1 MKVTVFV
8 IFAIL
13 VENSVSIPLLKRSQ
27 RSPQFVQNYAPGSQS
42 QNFNCQYGGCGNI
55 GGMQQIHGSHVSNHG
70 SQFRYVCL
78 LKSSRFGFGFF
89 GNMARF
95 IFLWSHIISVSNNSN
110 SFEFSP
116 NNFLKNSHCSLII
129 QDSIISYSFTL
140 TLKKLAVLHICFL
153 KKYLVILNS
162 SQIM

>member
-1 MKVTVFV
+1 MKNTSVSASKLLTTLTTMKFTVFV

-70 SQFRYVCL
+70 SQFRYVGL
-78 LKSSRFGFGFF
+78 LKSSGFAHCLGMNYYVNFF
-89 GNMARF
+89 GGIDSNGF
-95 IFLWSHIISVSNNSN
+95 HIR
-110 SFEFSP
+110 
-116 NNFLKNSHCSLII
+116 
-129 QDSIISYSFTL
+129 
-140 TLKKLAVLHICFL
+140 
-153 KKYLVILNS
+153 
-162 SQIM
+162 